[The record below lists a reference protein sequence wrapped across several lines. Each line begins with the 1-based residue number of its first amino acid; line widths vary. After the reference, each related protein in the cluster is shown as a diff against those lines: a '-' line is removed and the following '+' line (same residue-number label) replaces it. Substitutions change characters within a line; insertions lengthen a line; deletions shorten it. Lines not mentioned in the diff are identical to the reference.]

1 MTNFQYPV
9 ASISKSYSRKVNHQA
24 YGWKPFES
32 SDYWESRSYS
42 WFTEPS
48 KAEVDEAAK
57 QLYEACRASVEEQ
70 VAEFVATLGK
80 QPKADDPDKDI
91 AL

>member
-9 ASISKSYSRKVNHQA
+9 ASVSKSYARKVNHQA
-24 YGWKPFES
+24 YGGKPFES
-32 SDYWESRSYS
+32 SDFWESRSYS
-42 WFTEPS
+42 WFTEPT
-48 KAEVDEAAK
+48 KEEVDEAARR
-57 QLYEACRASVEEQ
+57 LYEACRESIESQ

-80 QPKADDPDKDI
+80 KTDDPDKDI